1 LKIRRSGATRR
12 IEMTFN
18 DEKETVQ
25 GVKSMQVRIN
35 ELEEE
40 HTQNMDNKGDIIRG
54 IDMLIKNHIDV
65 YRNRKDY
72 ESQVTIE
79 DFLDSWNVLK
89 NARDW

>member
-1 LKIRRSGATRR
+1 
-12 IEMTFN
+12 MTFN